1 MPASIHN
8 LVSLEERYN
17 PEDAVDPNLALKGY
31 YDQHKE
37 WIMVTS
43 KSDPLETGQ
52 EY

>member
-8 LVSLEERYN
+8 LVSLAERYN

-43 KSDPLETGQ
+43 KPVTYESGQ
-52 EY
+52 